1 MGWCFSKNTKPY
13 RKNAMPLVVN
23 TNTASIGAQ
32 NSLSRTQAGLSSSF
46 AKISSG
52 LRISRAADDAAGLA
66 VASSLNAQGRS
77 NSQGMRNTND
87 AISII
92 QTAEGATAEVS
103 GMLNRLRELAVQ
115 ASSETLASTERSYVN
130 DESVSLVSEIDRV
143 ANTTEFNGTFLTNA
157 SNTALNVQV
166 GVNNT
171 ANDRIA
177 LTFGDLTSATGLGM
191 TLDLTTTTGAQS
203 AIAAIDTAIDSA
215 SGFRSDYGAL
225 QNRLEV
231 TLNIQANFGEN
242 LAGAESAIRDADF
255 AYETAQLT
263 KNQILQQ
270 AGVSIL
276 AQANSSSQS
285 ALSLL

>member
-1 MGWCFSKNTKPY
+1 
-13 RKNAMPLVVN
+13 MPLVVN
-23 TNTASIGAQ
+23 TNSASIGAQ
-32 NSLSRTQAGLSSSF
+32 KNLGSTQASLSRSF

-52 LRISRAADDAAGLA
+52 LRITRAADDAAGLA
-66 VASSLNAQGRS
+66 VATSLGAQGSS
-77 NSQGMRNTND
+77 NSQAMRNTND

-92 QTAEGATAEVS
+92 QTAEGATSEVS

-115 ASSETLASTERSYVN
+115 SSSETLADTERSYVN
-130 DESVSLVSEIDRV
+130 DEAQSLISEINRV
-143 ANTTEFNGTFLTNA
+143 GGVTEFNGVFLTNGDNA
-157 SNTALNVQV
+157 TLNVQV
-166 GVNNT
+166 GVNNDAT
-171 ANDRIA
+171 NDRIQMS
-177 LTFGDLTSATGLGM
+177 FGDLTTDNLGIN
-191 TLDLTTTTGAQS
+191 TLDLSAVTAAQS
-203 AIAAIDTAIDSA
+203 AIATIDAAIDSV

-255 AYETAQLT
+255 AAETATLT

-276 AQANSSSQS
+276 AQANSSAQS

>member
-66 VASSLNAQGRS
+66 VAEALNAQGRS

-115 ASSETLASTERSYVN
+115 ASSETLASTERAYVS
-130 DESVSLVSEIDRV
+130 DESISLVSEIDRV

-157 SNTALNVQV
+157 SNSALNVQV

-171 ANDRIA
+171 TDDRIA
-177 LTFGDLTSATGLGM
+177 LAFGDLTSATGLGL
-191 TLDLTTTTGAQS
+191 TLDMSSVSGAQ
-203 AIAAIDTAIDSA
+203 AAIESLDTAIDSA

-242 LAGAESAIRDADF
+242 LAAAESAIRDADF
-255 AYETAQLT
+255 ALETASLT

>member
-1 MGWCFSKNTKPY
+1 
-13 RKNAMPLVVN
+13 MPLVVN

-32 NSLSRTQAGLSSSF
+32 NNLSRTQAGLSSSF

-52 LRISRAADDAAGLA
+52 LRISSAGDDAAGLA
-66 VASSLNAQGRS
+66 VAETLNAQGRS
-77 NSQGMRNTND
+77 NSQAMRNTND

-92 QTAEGATAEVS
+92 QTAEGATSEVS

-115 ASSETLASTERSYVN
+115 GSSETLADTERSYVN
-130 DESVSLVSEIDRV
+130 DEAQSLISEINRV
-143 ANTTEFNGTFLTNA
+143 GGVTEFNGVFLTNGDNA
-157 SNTALNVQV
+157 TLNVQV
-166 GVNNT
+166 GVNNDAT
-171 ANDRIA
+171 NDRIQMS
-177 LTFGDLTSATGLGM
+177 FGDLTTDNLGIN
-191 TLDLTTTTGAQS
+191 TLDLSAVTAAQS
-203 AIAAIDTAIDSA
+203 AIATIDAAIDSV

-255 AYETAQLT
+255 AAETATLT

-276 AQANSSSQS
+276 AQANSSAQS

>member
-1 MGWCFSKNTKPY
+1 
-13 RKNAMPLVVN
+13 MPLVVN
-23 TNTASIGAQ
+23 TNSASIGAQ
-32 NSLSRTQAGLSSSF
+32 NSLSRTQAGLSKSF

-52 LRISRAADDAAGLA
+52 LRVTKAADDAAGLA
-66 VASSLNAQGRS
+66 VATSLSAQGTS
-77 NSQGMRNTND
+77 NSQAMRNTND
-87 AISII
+87 AVSII

-103 GMLNRLRELAVQ
+103 SMLNRLRELAVQ
-115 ASSETLASTERSYVN
+115 ASSETLASTERAYVN
-130 DESVSLVSEIDRV
+130 DESVSLISEIDRV

-157 SNTALNVQV
+157 SNSALNVQV

-177 LTFGDLTSATGLGM
+177 LAFGDLTSATGLGL
-191 TLDLTTTTGAQS
+191 TLDMSSVSGAQ
-203 AIAAIDTAIDSA
+203 AAIESLDTAIDSA